1 MDMYTLLYLKWISNK
16 DLLYSTWNSVQCY
29 VAAWM
34 GGELGRECICMAESL
49 RCSAETITA
58 LLISYTPIQN
68 ETLKKRKE
76 KILIAGHSGK
86 ALVV

>member
-1 MDMYTLLYLKWISNK
+1 
-16 DLLYSTWNSVQCY
+16 
-29 VAAWM
+29 M

-68 ETLKKRKE
+68 ETLKE
-76 KILIAGHSGK
+76 KK
-86 ALVV
+86 KF

>member
-1 MDMYTLLYLKWISNK
+1 MHNQQGLNYIAHGTLL
-16 DLLYSTWNSVQCY
+16 CY
-29 VAAWM
+29 VAVWM

-68 ETLKKRKE
+68 ETLKE
-76 KILIAGHSGK
+76 KK
-86 ALVV
+86 KF